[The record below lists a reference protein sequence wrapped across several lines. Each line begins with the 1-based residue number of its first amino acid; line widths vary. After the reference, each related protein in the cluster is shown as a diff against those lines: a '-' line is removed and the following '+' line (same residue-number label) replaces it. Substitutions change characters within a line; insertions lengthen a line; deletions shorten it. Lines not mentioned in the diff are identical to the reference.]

1 MPISTSRHRSASSPR
16 CAARWGRDWE
26 RLPTDPTRY
35 RLICPKLCT
44 CDKLTRRAKFRFAA
58 DPNHQYIHCVPSHSE
73 GRLAIVT
80 NAGRDA
86 VDAAASGTRVLT
98 NDAISGEAFLAKRG
112 LPRRSLG
119 EAGSLRTVKTCGPGT
134 PTLVSSSQAIADDRR
149 KKPRSPRRARYK
161 P

>member
-1 MPISTSRHRSASSPR
+1 MRSSRSRHRSASSPR

-98 NDAISGEAFLAKRG
+98 NDAISGEAFRG
-112 LPRRSLG
+112 SRIAAYGEDVWFWHPDAGVKFASDPGPRWQER
-119 EAGSLRTVKTCGPGT
+119 
-134 PTLVSSSQAIADDRR
+134 
-149 KKPRSPRRARYK
+149 PRA
-161 P
+161 

>member
-58 DPNHQYIHCVPSHSE
+58 DPNHQYIHCVPSPSE
-73 GRLAIVT
+73 GRLAIVM

-98 NDAISGEAFLAKRG
+98 NDAISGETFWRTGPA
-112 LPRRSLG
+112 RRSLG
-119 EAGSLRTVKTCGPGT
+119 ESRALRTVKTCGPGT
-134 PTLVSSSQAIADDRR
+134 PTLVSSSQAIADDGG
-149 KKPRSPRRARYK
+149 KKARSPGRARYK